1 MGFPS
6 TKVAELTKKNVIGY
20 GQLPRHP
27 NKMDRLLGAMRKLP
41 HPRGSSNSFAHESH
55 RQEVGEVWLG
65 DFIPVED
72 SPYAESVI
80 CFKERRTAYLR
91 NHMLKSKSKD
101 FWVYARSL
109 VTFVKTA
116 LGVKMRILL
125 FDGDPIVYNT
135 HSGGLG
141 NPNTVEAQRFEDETG
156 VLIRRSPKG
165 AHNLDA
171 ENSVGAIRAYAAIA
185 LNYMHMSS
193 KMLPFALAY
202 AGPILNSRSQPGS
215 RRPL

>member
-1 MGFPS
+1 M
-6 TKVAELTKKNVIGY
+6 
-20 GQLPRHP
+20 
-27 NKMDRLLGAMRKLP
+27 
-41 HPRGSSNSFAHESH
+41 
-55 RQEVGEVWLG
+55 
-65 DFIPVED
+65 
-72 SPYAESVI
+72 
-80 CFKERRTAYLR
+80 
-91 NHMLKSKSKD
+91 
-101 FWVYARSL
+101 YARRL
-109 VTFVKTA
+109 ATFVKTA

-171 ENSVGAIRAYAAIA
+171 ENSVGAIRAFAAIA

-193 KMLPFALAY
+193 KKVLMALAPPQGY
-202 AGPILNSRSQPGS
+202 LLILDHLRM
-215 RRPL
+215 